1 MFCNKCGATLKD
13 GAKFCNKCGELTKY
27 GKAAQSEQPQIITPK
42 AQPQPAAA
50 QTASRTIQLPAFF
63 FNIKITG
70 LIASALYFI
79 GMIHGQS
86 FGYEEFG
93 ESFFEYWFNILKCEY
108 GLLNLIWGYSNIILL
123 VCTILFSL
131 KNKPKV
137 IFIIGLIA
145 TVCHIVFCIIW
156 SSFILCII
164 SGICMISGGWLAMK
178 KSNNGGTKQ

>member
-50 QTASRTIQLPAFF
+50 QTASNTIQLPAFF

-79 GMIHGQS
+79 GMIPGLS
-86 FGYEEFG
+86 FGDW
-93 ESFFEYWFNILKCEY
+93 FEILIYRY
-108 GLLNLIWGYSNIILL
+108 GLLNLILGYSDIILL

-145 TVCHIVFCIIW
+145 TVYHIVFCIIGEDYIWW
-156 SSFILCII
+156 SYLESYILCII